1 MEKPQLQTFVSILFT
16 GLSWISLQN
25 MQVLAAIVASVV
37 AALSGTLA
45 GVNWWYSIQEKR
57 KNLKSK

>member
-1 MEKPQLQTFVSILFT
+1 
-16 GLSWISLQN
+16 
-25 MQVLAAIVASVV
+25 MQVLAAIVASIV